1 MKYNF
6 IYTFTPALGRF
17 FHGSRS
23 VSGFFRVG
31 YGNLADPDADSGN
44 KSLIRIREKIPGSE
58 TLLLSKIGKE
68 QKLNFFHVLDSYPV
82 SVRIRISCPFR
93 RLQTK
98 FYCGPASLQFC
109 VFKSSSSFSH
119 YN

>member
-31 YGNLADPDADSGN
+31 YGNLADPDADSGK

-68 QKLNFFHVLDSYPV
+68 QKLNFFNVLDSYPL

-98 FYCGPASLQFC
+98 FYCGPASLRFC
-109 VFKSSSSFSH
+109 VFKSSSSFAH